1 MKKQIVNVSVIQSA
15 KVLAVLYM
23 LISLPVLAVM
33 AVIGVFSGNVGS
45 AIAMLVIGPLM
56 YGLVTFLCTGLL
68 AWLYNVAARRVGG
81 LEFSTEEMSGTAGKV

>member
-1 MKKQIVNVSVIQSA
+1 MKKQIVNVSVVQSA

-23 LISLPVLAVM
+23 LISLPVLAIM
-33 AVIGVFSGNVGS
+33 AAIGVVSGNVGS
-45 AIAMLVIGPLM
+45 AIAMLVIGPLV

-81 LEFSTEEMSGTAGKV
+81 LEFSTEEMSSTSAKA